1 MNIRELQKTLT
12 REDGASSKSPDQ
24 FPERQPYM
32 TQSDDFLPSLFTSTN
47 ITFRRNNYQYLPK
60 AVSQIQIE
68 PVNSSQ
74 KVYLNVNFKKLP
86 FYRVLTELVRPSDLL
101 PDNSGSGSVKNTFQF
116 HLTQQQ
122 VEDIRNS
129 QLHRFGSSKVDY
141 VIQVQMRFCLK
152 EEIFEQEDC
161 IPSGVTA
168 KINNQKCHIPFHSK
182 PLPGDL
188 KKKKVLMKPIDI
200 TSLVKLTSVERN
212 EVSII
217 CPPDFGKKYVIGVF
231 LVRKLTSYELANG
244 MRIKNVQDP
253 EFTREKIIE
262 KLNEDAHSEVA
273 TTSLCVSLAC
283 PLGKM
288 RMITPGRAFSCTH
301 LQCFDVRSYLQMNE
315 FRPTWICPVCN
326 KPAPFDS
333 LVVDGYF
340 KEVLASDKL
349 VEDENEVQL
358 LPDGSWKVLIT
369 SDRDQNKKGTS
380 GEVKIEE
387 TDGSVGISEEV
398 DVKKEQIV
406 DLISSGEEEEE
417 INVLPFK
424 KRKLGYFENEVIVVD
439 LN

>member
-1 MNIRELQKTLT
+1 MNIRKLQKTLT

-32 TQSDDFLPSLFTSTN
+32 TQSNDFLPSLFTSTN
-47 ITFRRNNYQYLPK
+47 ITFRRNTYQYFPK
-60 AVSQIQIE
+60 AVSRIQIE
-68 PVNSSQ
+68 PASSSQ
-74 KVYLNVNFKKLP
+74 KVDFKKLP
-86 FYRVLTELVRPSDLL
+86 FYRVLTELVRPSELL
-101 PDNSGSGSVKNTFQF
+101 PDISGSGCIKNTFRF
-116 HLTQQQ
+116 YLTQQQ

-141 VIQVQMRFCLK
+141 MIQVQMRFCLK

-161 IPSGVTA
+161 IPPGVTA
-168 KINNQKCHIPFHSK
+168 KVNNQNCHIPFHSK
-182 PLPGDL
+182 LLPGDL

-200 TSLVKLTSVERN
+200 TCLVKLTSVESN
-212 EVSII
+212 EVLIT
-217 CPPDFGKKYVIGVF
+217 CPPNFGKKYIIGVF

-244 MRIKNVQDP
+244 MRRNNVQVS

-262 KLNEDAHSEVA
+262 KLNEDAHSEIA
-273 TTSLCVSLAC
+273 TTSLCVTLAC

-369 SDRDQNKKGTS
+369 SDRDQSRKGTS
-380 GEVKIEE
+380 GEVKIEK
-387 TDGSVGISEEV
+387 TDTSVGISEEV
-398 DVKKEQIV
+398 DVKREQVV
-406 DLISSGEEEEE
+406 DLISSDEEEE
-417 INVLPFK
+417 INALPFK
-424 KRKLGYFENEVIVVD
+424 KRKLGFFENEVIVVD
-439 LN
+439 LD